1 MIERTSDY
9 QLNNTT
15 FRVTYG
21 DLTKVAADA
30 LVSSDD
36 SYLTMSGGVSKALLA
51 AGGEVIK
58 QDGRKHINLKAGDV
72 VVTSAGYLPAKY
84 IFHAVTLEHGNA
96 IYPDETIIRK
106 ATLKSMQLADALGVY
121 TVAFP
126 ALGTGLGGFPFQL
139 AAEVMTRT
147 IADYLLGDTYIQL
160 VALTLLAAEG
170 VKDSDLNLFYERV
183 VGLSSISAQSKKLE
197 AVLNEHRSIVE
208 DAQKPELTRHY
219 VELQSELT
227 RAQSILTE
235 SSVTLEN
242 LTELQKRSGIA
253 EISGQIVAFSEQTRE
268 IVKHLDREF
277 EIKIQN
283 IELEGLKTQLL
294 TQVANLA
301 QLQIDKANYGADFLV
316 PLPLRNQIKDIERQ
330 IDEIKV
336 LIEQK
341 SYR

>member
-1 MIERTSDY
+1 MTERTSDY
-9 QLNNTT
+9 LINNTT
-15 FRVTYG
+15 FRIIYG
-21 DLTKVAADA
+21 DITRVNAEV

-36 SYLTMSGGVSKALLA
+36 RSLSMGGGVSKALLA
-51 AGGEVIK
+51 AGGEAIK
-58 QDGRKHINLKAGDV
+58 QDARKHTNLKAGDV
-72 VVTSAGYLPAKY
+72 AITSAGYLPAKY

-96 IYPDETIIRK
+96 IYPDEMIIRK
-106 ATLKSMQLADALGVY
+106 ATLKCMQLADALGIRII
-121 TVAFP
+121 AFP
-126 ALGTGLGGFPFQL
+126 ALGTGFGGFPFQL

-160 VALTLLAAEG
+160 VVLTLLAAEG

-183 VGLSSISAQSKKLE
+183 VGLASISAQSKKLE

-208 DAQKPELTRHY
+208 DAQKPDLTRHY

-235 SSVTLEN
+235 SPATLEN

-253 EISGQIVAFSEQTRE
+253 EISRQIVAFSEQARE
-268 IVKHLDREF
+268 IVKHPDRDF

-301 QLQIDKANYGADFLV
+301 QLQIDKANYGADFQV

-330 IDEIKV
+330 IGEIKA
-336 LIEQK
+336 LIAQK
-341 SYR
+341 S